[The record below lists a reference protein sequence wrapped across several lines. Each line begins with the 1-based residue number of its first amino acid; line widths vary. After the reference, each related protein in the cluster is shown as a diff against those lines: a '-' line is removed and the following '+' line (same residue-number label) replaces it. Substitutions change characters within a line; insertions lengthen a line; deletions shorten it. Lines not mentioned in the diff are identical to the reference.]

1 LGGAPR
7 GGAADGG
14 GATGRGAG
22 GEKKLYWYTTF
33 GEISVVEQLF
43 WQEGH
48 VIRPFCRSAG
58 VSCRG
63 YSQPLQRRLTDF
75 GADMAFGQVPAKLKE
90 HYGIEGP
97 VSAVRT
103 ITEAQ
108 ARHIH
113 AQEHF
118 QTCLPAQGVAW
129 VIAETDGSRIP
140 IVDTAP
146 PPTETAGG
154 DRRKTRQVRWQ
165 EARLSLA
172 HAHGSVTPRFA
183 ATFGAPDVVG
193 EQLRDCA
200 IRVGF
205 GLTSR
210 LHSVGDGAPWI
221 ADQVPQV
228 FGPQGR
234 YLVDFYHVS
243 EYLAAAAPRCAPDTP
258 TQWLAQQQAQL
269 KQGDVAGVQAA
280 LAPSLE
286 APEVTDKAA
295 PVRCCARYLT
305 NRPGQFDYQQ
315 ALAVGLP
322 IGSGEIESAHRY
334 VIQQRLKLAG
344 AWWKEETAADM
355 LALRTLRANGEWD
368 QYWAP
373 LEQLAA

>member
-1 LGGAPR
+1 
-7 GGAADGG
+7 
-14 GATGRGAG
+14 
-22 GEKKLYWYTTF
+22 
-33 GEISVVEQLF
+33 VVEQLF

-48 VIRPFCRSAG
+48 VIRPFCRAAG

-75 GADMAFGQVPAKLKE
+75 GADLAFGQVPAKLKE
-90 HYGIEGP
+90 HYGIEVP

-108 ARHIH
+108 ASHIH

-118 QTCLPAQGVAW
+118 QTPLPAQGVAW
-129 VIAETDGSRIP
+129 VIAETDGSMIP
-140 IVDTAP
+140 IVDTTP
-146 PPTETAGG
+146 LETGAAGG
-154 DRRKTRQVRWQ
+154 DRRKTRHVRWQ

-172 HAHGSVTPRFA
+172 HAQGSVTPRFA
-183 ATFGAPDVVG
+183 ATFEEPDVVG

-200 IRVGF
+200 VRVGF
-205 GLTSR
+205 GPTSR
-210 LHSVGDGAPWI
+210 VHSVGDGAPWI
-221 ADQVPQV
+221 VNQVQRV

-269 KQGDVAGVQAA
+269 KQSEVAGVQAA
-280 LAPSLE
+280 LAPYLE
-286 APEVTDKAA
+286 APEVADTAA
-295 PVRCCARYLT
+295 PVRGCARYLT

-315 ALAVGLP
+315 ALAAGLP

-344 AWWKEETAADM
+344 AWWTEETAADM

>member
-1 LGGAPR
+1 
-7 GGAADGG
+7 
-14 GATGRGAG
+14 
-22 GEKKLYWYTTF
+22 
-33 GEISVVEQLF
+33 VVEQLF

-48 VIRPFCRSAG
+48 VLRPFCRSAG
-58 VSCRG
+58 ISCRG
-63 YSQPLQRRLTDF
+63 YSQPLPRRLTDF
-75 GADMAFGQVPAKLKE
+75 GADLAFGQVPAKLKE
-90 HYGIEGP
+90 HYGMEVPI
-97 VSAVRT
+97 SAVRT

-108 ARHIH
+108 ASHIH

-118 QTCLPAQGVAW
+118 QTPLPAQGVPW
-129 VIAETDGSRIP
+129 IIAETDGSMIP
-140 IVDTAP
+140 IVATAP
-146 PPTETAGG
+146 PQPGGTGG

-183 ATFGAPDVVG
+183 ATFGEPEGVG

-210 LHSVGDGAPWI
+210 VHSVGDGAPWI
-221 ADQVPQV
+221 ADQVHRV
-228 FGPQGR
+228 VGPQGR
-234 YLVDFYHVS
+234 DLVDFYHLS
-243 EYLAAAAPRCAPDTP
+243 EYLAAAAPRCAPETP
-258 TQWLAQQQAQL
+258 AQWLAQQQTQL

-280 LAPSLE
+280 LVPHLE
-286 APEVTDKAA
+286 ALEVTDKAA
-295 PVRCCARYLT
+295 PVRCCSRYLT
-305 NRPGQFDYQQ
+305 NRPGQFEYQQ
-315 ALAVGLP
+315 ALAAGLP

-355 LALRTLRANGEWD
+355 LALRTLRANGEWN